1 MRNGTEDLI
10 SLFTSLGCM
19 RILSFASSGQITLRS
34 TSSMGALSSASLDQ
48 GWTELEQ
55 PLQLLMLHMCGIDYN
70 DPAGQGSKN
79 EARFESWRDDR
90 PSIYMQHLR
99 DHDLWRA
106 GRDGGERMV
115 LRQPEPLVTL
125 RIDGFRQINRIGKR
139 LRRGKEADADGGAD
153 GGADGATAAKEAET
167 ETEAVVAE

>member
-1 MRNGTEDLI
+1 MHNGTEDLI

-19 RILSFASSGQITLRS
+19 RILSFASSGQIALRS
-34 TSSMGALSSASLDQ
+34 TSSMGALSPASLDQ

-55 PLQLLMLHMCGIDYN
+55 PLQLLMLHMCGINYN

-99 DHDLWRA
+99 DHDLW
-106 GRDGGERMV
+106 
-115 LRQPEPLVTL
+115 P
-125 RIDGFRQINRIGKR
+125 
-139 LRRGKEADADGGAD
+139 
-153 GGADGATAAKEAET
+153 
-167 ETEAVVAE
+167 ETEAPVFSIHGGNVAQGSTVTLSNPNAGGTLYYTTSV